1 MKLNEKE
8 IAVLN
13 KITKNSKMDYWFDLR
28 FDKNGNAYVYDL
40 EQGGKLTMKRA
51 ISDILDGLVEDYNYL
66 DTKEERLIFENLK
79 NRASAMKRN
88 KLLDILQYEKKR
100 YEDFIYDEY
109 ESDDEFFLD
118 KITALDIAI
127 NLVKKHYKEEN

>member
-88 KLLDILQYEKKR
+88 KLLNILQYEKKR

-109 ESDDEFFLD
+109 ESDDELFLD
-118 KITALDIAI
+118 KITALNIAI
-127 NLVKKHYKEEN
+127 NLVKKHYTED

>member
-1 MKLNEKE
+1 MKLTEQE
-8 IAVLN
+8 INVLN

-40 EQGGKLTMKRA
+40 EVGGKLTIKRA
-51 ISDILDGLVEDYNYL
+51 ISDILDGLVEDCDYL

-79 NRASAMKRN
+79 NRASAMKKN
-88 KLLDILQYEKKR
+88 KLLDVLQYEKKR

-118 KITALDIAI
+118 KITALNIAI
-127 NLVKKHYKEEN
+127 DLIKKHYNEV

>member
-1 MKLNEKE
+1 MKLTEQE
-8 IAVLN
+8 INVLN

-40 EQGGKLTMKRA
+40 EEGGKLTIKRA
-51 ISDILDGLVEDYNYL
+51 ISDILDGLVEDCNYL

-79 NRASAMKRN
+79 NRASAMKKN
-88 KLLDILQYEKKR
+88 KLLGVLQYEKKR

-109 ESDDEFFLD
+109 EADDEFFLD
-118 KITALDIAI
+118 KITALNIAI
-127 NLVKKHYKEEN
+127 DLIKKHYNEV